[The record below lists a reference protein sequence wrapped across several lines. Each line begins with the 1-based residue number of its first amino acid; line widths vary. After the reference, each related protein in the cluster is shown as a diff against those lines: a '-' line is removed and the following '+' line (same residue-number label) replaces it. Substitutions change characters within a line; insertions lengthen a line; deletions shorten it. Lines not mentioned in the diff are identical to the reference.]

1 MKIWKPFRKKIRFT
15 VSILFVFCFLFS
27 AFPGEGTILSKL
39 PTPSN
44 SHKKEVALTI
54 DDGPHPGYTERIL
67 SLLAEHEVKASFFL
81 VGKMAATYPY
91 LVRKIAAQGHTI
103 ANHSHYHNNLVK
115 LPLDNMPFEWIMCS
129 STLYSILGTY
139 PRFCR
144 PPGGNYNQ
152 QVVNAAAKEGLRMV
166 LWTANAGDC
175 TGISAKVIEQK
186 VVNRTQPGGIILIH
200 DGVEATI
207 EALPEIIKGLKK
219 KGFTFV
225 TLDQAFPAANIDQP
239 VKASSR
245 TTPSD
250 PQKAPFPPA
259 KDAKP
264 SCPTQ

>member
-1 MKIWKPFRKKIRFT
+1 MNIWRSFQKQLRFT
-15 VSILFVFCFLFS
+15 VSMLSLLCVLFS
-27 AFPGEGTILSKL
+27 TLPGEGTMISKL
-39 PTPSN
+39 SIPSK
-44 SHKKEVALTI
+44 SSRKEVALTI

-91 LVRKIAAQGHTI
+91 LVRKIASQGHTI

-115 LPLDNMPFEWIMCS
+115 LPPDNMPFEWIMCN

-152 QVVNAAAKEGLRMV
+152 QVVAAAAKEGLRMV

-175 TGISAKVIEQK
+175 TGISAKTIEQK
-186 VVNRTQPGGIILIH
+186 VVYRTQPGGIILIH

-207 EALPEIIKGLKK
+207 EALPHIIKQLRK

-225 TLDQAFPAANIDQP
+225 TLDQAFPEATIDQP
-239 VKASSR
+239 VKASSK
-245 TTPSD
+245 TTSPD
-250 PQKAPFPPA
+250 PERGSFPPV
-259 KDAKP
+259 KETKP
-264 SCPTQ
+264 SFPSP